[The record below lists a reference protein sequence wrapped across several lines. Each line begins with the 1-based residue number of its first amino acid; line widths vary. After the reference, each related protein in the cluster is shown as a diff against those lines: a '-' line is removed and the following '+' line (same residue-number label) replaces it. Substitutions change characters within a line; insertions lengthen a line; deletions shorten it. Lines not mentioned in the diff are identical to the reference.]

1 MQVTLHG
8 TFVTILHVFH
18 INNMNSYSM
27 ISRILNLGC
36 ICVLILASAS
46 VVNAQPGVVKFTE
59 VYRIGDEGAGDSIFF
74 GRVVSMAV
82 DSEGQLYL
90 TDAGNKSIQM
100 FSPDGVPIREIGR
113 EGGGPGEFEWTPS
126 VHIGPGDTLYA
137 WEINKRRLTTF
148 SPRDQSLVSSNTIGN
163 PAFDALR
170 PVRFLG
176 ATNQGYLMEFAGS
189 IRLGSQGRID
199 LGHSAKFVT
208 WDGNEPDDHLAQL
221 SSADVV
227 IFETD
232 SFSGARVLPYSARP
246 HFVLS
251 ADQILYHGMS
261 DAIQLTGITLEGEDV
276 HKISLPHTLVSVSAS
291 ERESRVAGIQFEQLR
306 KDLLANIPEHKPA
319 YVQLLSDDAGHI
331 WIWLSKPENEQ
342 TRTWL
347 VLNDA
352 GETVAT
358 AQIPDGMRLMAVR
371 GGRAYGS
378 QVDENSGAPIVIAWE
393 ITW

>member
-1 MQVTLHG
+1 
-8 TFVTILHVFH
+8 
-18 INNMNSYSM
+18 MNSYSM
-27 ISRILNLGC
+27 ISRILNVGC
-36 ICVLILASAS
+36 ICVLIFAGASA
-46 VVNAQPGVVKFTE
+46 VNAQPGVVEFTE
-59 VYRIGDEGAGDSIFF
+59 AYRIGDEGAGDSIFF
-74 GRVVSMAV
+74 GNVVSMAV

-90 TDAGNKSIQM
+90 TDTGNKSIQM

-137 WEINKRRLTTF
+137 WETNKYRLTTF
-148 SPRDQSLVSSNTIGN
+148 SPGDQSLVSSNTIGN
-163 PAFDALR
+163 PVSDAPR
-170 PVRFLG
+170 PLRFLG

-189 IRLGSQGRID
+189 HIPGSQGQDD
-199 LGHSAKFVT
+199 LGHFAKIVT
-208 WDGNEPDDHLAQL
+208 WDGNAPDDHLAQL
-221 SSADVV
+221 PGADFV
-227 IFETD
+227 IFEMN
-232 SFSGARVLPYSARP
+232 SFSGVRFLPYSAGP
-246 HFVLS
+246 NFVLS
-251 ADQILYHGMS
+251 ADQVLYHGMS
-261 DAIQLTGITLEGEDV
+261 DAIQLTGTTLEGEDV

-291 ERESRVAGIQFEQLR
+291 ERESRVAGIQLEQLR
-306 KDLLANIPEHKPA
+306 KDVLANIPEHKPA
-319 YVQLLSDDAGHI
+319 YVWLLSDDAGHI

-342 TRTWL
+342 TITWL

-358 AQIPDGMRLMAVR
+358 AQIPDGMYLMTVR